1 MAKIGLD
8 FYSVFSPMAM
18 LETARTLLAKAVNY
32 KCPVAHAD
40 VPMAFIQ
47 QDMDTATWI
56 YPPDGVE
63 FDLLKSP
70 EREVSTVQVCFE
82 THESSVRSKTKPRV
96 ME

>member
-18 LETARTLLAKAVNY
+18 LETARTLLATAVNY

-70 EREVSTVQVCFE
+70 EREVSTAQVCFE
-82 THESSVRSKTKPRV
+82 THESSVRSKTKPRD